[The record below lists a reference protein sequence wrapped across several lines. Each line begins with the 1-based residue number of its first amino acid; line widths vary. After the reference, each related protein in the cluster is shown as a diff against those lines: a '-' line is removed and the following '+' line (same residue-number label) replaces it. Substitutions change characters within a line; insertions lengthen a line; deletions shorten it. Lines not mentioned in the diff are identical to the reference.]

1 MDSPPIKQILFTHSP
16 LWMRAPSRDE
26 NGHNYSDF
34 MMLIPGLGKRTIAD
48 LEAKIQLIQNT
59 INQFT
64 SVVVYADINTKIN
77 VLWVSHKS
85 IPGVSRPI
93 IAALLK
99 NIPEA
104 KIVGTGYEPEPESK
118 GSKIS
123 LLTKLNPLKFLSHH

>member
-1 MDSPPIKQILFTHSP
+1 MAAPPIKQVLFTHSP

-26 NGHNYSDF
+26 NGHNFSDF
-34 MMLIPGLGKRTIAD
+34 MLLIPGLGQRTAAD
-48 LEAKIQLIQNT
+48 LEGKIQLIQET

-64 SVVVYADINTKIN
+64 SVVVYADINTKLN
-77 VLWVSHKS
+77 VLWVSHKA

-104 KIVGTGYEPEPESK
+104 KIVGTGYEPAPESH
-118 GSKIS
+118 SPRQT
-123 LLTKLNPLKFLSHH
+123 LLAKLNPFKFLT

>member
-1 MDSPPIKQILFTHSP
+1 MDAPIKQVLFKSSP

-26 NGHNYSDF
+26 NGRNFSDF
-34 MMLIPGLGKRTIAD
+34 MMLIPGLGKRSTAD
-48 LEAKIQLIQNT
+48 LEAKIQLIQHT

-64 SVVVYADINTKIN
+64 SVVVYADINTKLN

-104 KIVGTGYEPEPESK
+104 KIVGTGYEPDLENWSSK
-118 GSKIS
+118 QT
-123 LLTKLNPLKFLSHH
+123 LLAKLNPFKCLK

>member
-1 MDSPPIKQILFTHSP
+1 MDAPIKQVLFANSP

-26 NGHNYSDF
+26 KGHNYSDF
-34 MMLIPGLGKRTIAD
+34 MMLVPGLGKRTTAD
-48 LEAKIQLIQNT
+48 LEAKIQLIQAT

-64 SVVVYADINTKIN
+64 SVVVYADINTKLN

-93 IAALLK
+93 IAALKK

-104 KIVGTGYEPEPESK
+104 KIVGTGYEPEPDS
-118 GSKIS
+118 GSSSQS
-123 LLTKLNPLKFLSHH
+123 LLAKLNPFKLLK

>member
-1 MDSPPIKQILFTHSP
+1 MTLPIKQVLFTHSP

-26 NGHNYSDF
+26 NGHNFSDF
-34 MMLIPGLGKRTIAD
+34 MMLIPGLGKRTSAD
-48 LEAKIQLIQNT
+48 LEGKIQLIQET

-64 SVVVYADINTKIN
+64 SVVVYADINTKLNI
-77 VLWVSHKS
+77 LWVSHKS

-104 KIVGTGYEPEPESK
+104 KIVGNGYEPEAESHSPK
-118 GSKIS
+118 HP
-123 LLTKLNPLKFLSHH
+123 LLAKLNPFKLLR